1 MTEKYSDSGSE
12 VEVEGEVSPDG
23 FVEIEYSD
31 QPFGPSTVIAAL
43 DQIENLVDLARAVP
57 LSANVVVNKAEI
69 LDLVRQAK
77 EALPD
82 DLVAAN
88 AVVSDADA
96 VLIRADS
103 AAEAAVAEAGAKA
116 STVLEDAREQA
127 NTMLTEADDE
137 ATRTIVRAQEEAERT
152 QARASNEA
160 ERMLK
165 EARDKAEKM
174 VAADRVTHLARQRA
188 QETVNTAQAEAA
200 KLASGADQYVTATLT
215 QVSGIL
221 SDLQRR
227 TDAGLKKMAGND
239 PIEAANIDL
248 E

>member
-1 MTEKYSDSGSE
+1 MAERYDESSEEVDVVEETSSDE
-12 VEVEGEVSPDG
+12 FVEV
-23 FVEIEYSD
+23 EYSD

-43 DQIENLVDLARAVP
+43 DQIENLVDHARAVP

-116 STVLEDAREQA
+116 SSVLDEARDQADTVLSEA
-127 NTMLTEADDE
+127 NHEAE
-137 ATRTIVRAQEEAERT
+137 RTVSRAQEEAERT

-160 ERMLK
+160 ERILK
-165 EARDKAEKM
+165 EAHARAEQM
-174 VAADRVTHLARQRA
+174 VAADRVTHLARKRA
-188 QETVNTAQAEAA
+188 QELVSAA
-200 KLASGADQYVTATLT
+200 KGDANKLRGGADEYVVSTLT
-215 QVSGIL
+215 HVSGVL

-227 TDAGLKKMAGND
+227 TDAGLKKVGAD
-239 PIEAANIDL
+239 RSAEAPNIDL